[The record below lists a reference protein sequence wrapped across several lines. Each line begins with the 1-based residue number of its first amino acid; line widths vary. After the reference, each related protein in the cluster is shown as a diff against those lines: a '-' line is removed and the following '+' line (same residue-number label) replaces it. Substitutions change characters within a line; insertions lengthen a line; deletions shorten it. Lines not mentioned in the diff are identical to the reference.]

1 MGSGGRAGRRVGLLA
16 FALGGE
22 VGVAASAAFSAVLE
36 LLDLRSNRMAIVRR
50 ADGLTMRA
58 TLAQG
63 F

>member
-22 VGVAASAAFSAVLE
+22 VGVAASAGFSAVFK
-36 LLDLRSNRMAIVRR
+36 LLDLRSKRMAIARR
-50 ADGLTMRA
+50 ADGLAMRA
-58 TLAQG
+58 TLARG